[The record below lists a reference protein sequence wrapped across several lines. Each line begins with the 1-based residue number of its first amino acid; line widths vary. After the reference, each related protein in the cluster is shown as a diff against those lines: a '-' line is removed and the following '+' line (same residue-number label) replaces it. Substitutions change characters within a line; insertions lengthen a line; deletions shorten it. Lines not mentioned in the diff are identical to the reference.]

1 MPTEFVKV
9 ASTGELS
16 PGEIKLVEIE
26 DERIL
31 LANVEGSYYAVSE
44 VCTHAECPLSE
55 GYLDGE
61 VVECSCHG
69 SQFNVKTGA
78 VEGPPA
84 FEDLPVYPVRV
95 EGEDILIGPT

>member
-1 MPTEFVKV
+1 MPAKFVKV
-9 ASTGELS
+9 ASTSELS
-16 PGEIKLVEIE
+16 PGEMKLVEIE

-61 VVECSCHG
+61 MVECSCHG

-84 FEDLPVYPVRV
+84 FEDLPVYPVQV
-95 EGEDILIGPT
+95 EGEDILIGPA